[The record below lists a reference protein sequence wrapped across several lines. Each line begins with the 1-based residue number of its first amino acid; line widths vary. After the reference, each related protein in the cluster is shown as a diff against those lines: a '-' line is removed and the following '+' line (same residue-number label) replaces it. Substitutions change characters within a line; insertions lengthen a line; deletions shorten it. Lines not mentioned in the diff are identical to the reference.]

1 MRDVQAA
8 ERGNGGAV
16 IVGGATFT
24 FFFFFVFYPPC
35 VTFTL
40 TLTHKCH
47 VSFSPAITT
56 NEWDYCTA
64 APTRLRLPLITH
76 SQCLSQTGWTGSGWS
91 DMCEQTGVSVS
102 CGVKKMEVCDVTFL
116 PSWRTLDFLYIHQKI
131 HAGPVYIEDSRS

>member
-16 IVGGATFT
+16 IVGDGGATFT
-24 FFFFFVFYPPC
+24 FFFVFYPPC

-64 APTRLRLPLITH
+64 PPLRLPLIIH
-76 SQCLSQTGWTGSGWS
+76 SQCPRLVELGVVGQT
-91 DMCEQTGVSVS
+91 C
-102 CGVKKMEVCDVTFL
+102 
-116 PSWRTLDFLYIHQKI
+116 
-131 HAGPVYIEDSRS
+131 ASRLV